1 MTGNSLILI
10 RNEMFGMMYF
20 NDEMICY
27 TIDPHV
33 LTKGTYKLEVNYS
46 PKFKTDLP
54 LIYNDNFPASRGI
67 RCHSGN
73 TLKDSQGCI
82 LVGNSITYTFTLLES
97 KKALE
102 RLLRTIKENNI
113 CQLIII

>member
-1 MTGNSLILI
+1 MSENSLILI

-20 NDEMICY
+20 KDEMICY

-33 LTKGTYKLEVNYS
+33 LIKGTYKLVVNYS
-46 PKFKTDLP
+46 PKFKTELP
-54 LIYNDNFPASRGI
+54 LLYNDKFPASRGI

-73 TLKDSQGCI
+73 TLKDSQGCL
-82 LVGNSITYTFTLLES
+82 LVGNSITYTFTLIES

-113 CQLIII
+113 KELIII